1 MSDVIK
7 GFQPCDV
14 IEGFQPFRHPPGMLT
29 YFHYFAA
36 ALLTFDS
43 PFLSAAAGML
53 TSLPYSLFSDP
64 HYTYREGNWPNCCRR
79 LIGYLNYSLVTQ
91 VLIRTLA
98 LSRQLPQRRAP

>member
-29 YFHYFAA
+29 FHYFAA

-53 TSLPYSLFSDP
+53 TSLFIFLTVKRPEWIP
-64 HYTYREGNWPNCCRR
+64 R
-79 LIGYLNYSLVTQ
+79 LNS
-91 VLIRTLA
+91 
-98 LSRQLPQRRAP
+98 